1 MTEITWTNC
10 AEQMPPYNRK
20 YIIFKLESIDRLF
33 LKIMVGDELNDMDIT
48 NWQWTEFTKEK
59 WEELN
64 K

>member
-1 MTEITWTNC
+1 MQITWISC

-20 YIIFKLESIDRLF
+20 YIILKLESIDRLF